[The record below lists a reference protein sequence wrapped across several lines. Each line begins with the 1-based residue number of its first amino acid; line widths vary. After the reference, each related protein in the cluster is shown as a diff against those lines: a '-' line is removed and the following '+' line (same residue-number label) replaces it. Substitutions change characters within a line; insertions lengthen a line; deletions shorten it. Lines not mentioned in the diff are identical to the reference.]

1 MTDRRLVV
9 AVAILA
15 SGVSAVATSFAIY
28 ATAENFL
35 VSSFNHLLLEVLPG
49 AFVSRI
55 IQQFGNLALELS
67 LIFSGG
73 VLSVVLGV
81 AAFVGFRLG
90 VRVAPTYEPVAGFVF
105 AGVLVVLPATFVVGS
120 MLAVVPS
127 ALVGAGVL
135 TLFATLPRPSSP
147 TEFDA
152 DRRTVVTSVAGVVA
166 FNVVAH
172 ALGLVRREQTQRAER
187 ELRERATRLE
197 AEHLVE
203 TAEDHGLEGEGMK
216 PLIAEIGDFFQVDI
230 NPSPPALDA
239 DSWTLSITGLVEEE
253 RELEYDDVLDAETVH
268 EYKAIRCLSDDID
281 GDELDM
287 ALWSGVRLGDILDDV
302 EPDGEYAMLTGA
314 DGYFYSLPRSDLE
327 DSLLAFGMNGLE
339 LPAGHGYPVRVLVP
353 DRWGK
358 LHVKWLEAIE
368 IIDAQ
373 EGGYW
378 EERGWHGMGPVNAVT
393 KIDRINRPGD
403 RIQIVG
409 HAYAGARGVD
419 TVEVSIDGGET
430 WEDAELSEPL
440 PDPDTIRQWR
450 YEFEPDDEDEGFEIA
465 ARTVDG
471 DGTVE
476 PEERTD
482 PFPDGATGW
491 ATRSINA

>member
-1 MTDRRLVV
+1 MIDRRLTVV
-9 AVAILA
+9 LAIIA

-28 ATAENFL
+28 ATSEAFL

-49 AFVSRI
+49 AFVSSI

-67 LIFSGG
+67 LVFSGG
-73 VLSVVLGV
+73 ALSVVLGLV
-81 AAFVGFRLG
+81 AFFGFRLG
-90 VRVAPTYEPVAGFVF
+90 IRLAPVYEPVAGF
-105 AGVLVVLPATFVVGS
+105 ALAALLVLLPASLVVGS
-120 MLAVVPS
+120 VAAVVPS

-135 TLFATLPRPSSP
+135 TLFATLPRSSTP

-152 DRRTVVTSVAGVVA
+152 DRRTVVTSAAAVVA

-172 ALGLVRREQTQRAER
+172 ALGLTRRDQRAER
-187 ELRERATRLE
+187 ELQERATRLE
-197 AEHLVE
+197 AEHLVD
-203 TAEDHGLEGEGMK
+203 TVEDHGLEGEGIK
-216 PLIAEIGDFFQVDI
+216 PLVAEVGDFFQVDI
-230 NPSPPALDA
+230 NPSPPAIDA
-239 DSWTLSITGLVEEE
+239 DTWSLSVTGLVADE
-253 RELEYDDVLDAETVH
+253 REFAYEDVLEMEPVH

-287 ALWSGVRLGDILDDV
+287 ALWTGVRMGDLLAEV

-314 DGYFYSLPRSDLE
+314 DDYFYSIPLSDLE

-339 LPAGHGYPVRVLVP
+339 LPAGHGYPMRVLVP

-358 LHVKWLEAIE
+358 LHVKWLEEIE
-368 IIDAQ
+368 IIDAE

-419 TVEVSIDGGET
+419 TVEVSIDGGDT

-450 YEFEPDDEDEGFEIA
+450 YEIDPDDEAEGFEIA